1 MGSKDTKSSVTSES
15 SWLTQKCIKIV
26 EEKRIKWFSTKERI
40 TELVSNVNISNVR
53 EIGAEISKEDLFE
66 GRGVFCQEIM
76 KSQMNSPRLTNV
88 YAALVAIINSN
99 FPDLGLLLVKRVLL
113 KLKDEYNYDGR
124 SGNMKRLRVLSKFL
138 AHFVNQ
144 LVVYPLL
151 ANDVCL
157 FLMGNPNS
165 DHVEVAVKFCIECG
179 STFKEFLPIKFRTVL
194 QEFHRVCQEVEIE
207 RSVRFLILM
216 LFKIQRRGF
225 RDYPGMIDELN
236 LVKIRDQ
243 QIHQVS
249 MLHVLDPESSADD
262 FEVDPHD
269 FCGIDDS
276 SDDDDDE
283 DEDEVSSQKH

>member
-1 MGSKDTKSSVTSES
+1 MDSTDTESSVTSEC
-15 SWLTQKCIKIV
+15 SWPTQKHIQIV
-26 EEKRIKWFSTKERI
+26 EEKMINWFSITERI

-53 EIGAEISKEDLFE
+53 EIAGEILKEDLVE

-76 KSQMNSPRLTNV
+76 KSQMSSPQLTNV
-88 YAALVAIINSN
+88 YAAFVAIINSN
-99 FPDLGLLLVKRVLL
+99 FPDLGLLLVKRVIL

-124 SGNMKRLRVLSKFL
+124 SDNTKRLRVLSKFL
-138 AHFVNQ
+138 AHLVNQ
-144 LVVYPLL
+144 SVVYPLL

-194 QEFHRVCQEVEIE
+194 QEFHRVSHEVEIK
-207 RSVRFLILM
+207 RSVRFLISM
-216 LFKIQRRGF
+216 LSMIQRRGF

-236 LVKIRDQ
+236 LVNITDQ

-262 FEVDPHD
+262 FRVVPRD
-269 FCGIDDS
+269 FCDIDDS
-276 SDDDDDE
+276 LDDDE
-283 DEDEVSSQKH
+283 EVSSLKP